1 MGDLVIGSSRYNF
14 FWRMRDSADAAE
26 VRRTERWLAVARVF
40 LAISSIVAVLM
51 DVRGSGYSPVAFGLL
66 SFYLLN
72 STGIM
77 LLLRRRQQS
86 SASFRFVVHAADILW
101 PTVMAALADDPWSPF
116 FLFFVFVLAAAAY
129 RWGVWETLATAV
141 AEIILLWS
149 EDLLLTHFSS
159 AWATGHGWRFLV
171 GLRLGL
177 HGFEP
182 HRLFMLSVYLL
193 VMAMLLGYLAEQ
205 QKRLRIERATVA
217 RVLQKASVEAG
228 LTVSMQA
235 IFSEIGDLYDAR
247 RVLMVSQ
254 ESHSRRIFRGDIRRH
269 AGSKSELQWLPPSSN
284 DQQTYLF
291 DAPLES
297 LHAQYRGGQWSVL
310 GLDSE
315 GVSIPVLAETKQCL
329 LQLAQAESFQS
340 VAMVGFSLADDWRGR
355 IFMFDA
361 VFEPGRQE
369 KLRFLQDLTLQVGP
383 AVSNVYLLHR
393 LRRRAGAAERARF
406 ARELHDGAVQSLIGV
421 ELQVDVLRRASR
433 SDNATTSELGRIQ
446 SLLREEVLK
455 LRELMQQMKSMDVDS
470 KRLVR
475 VVTDTVDRFQ
485 RETGIQ
491 ARFVADAGEIDLP
504 QRVCRELA
512 RIVQEG
518 LVNVRKHSGAH
529 QVLVRLARREN
540 YWLLS
545 VEDDGKGFTFA
556 GHHSQ
561 AQLDD
566 LGKAPAIIQERVR
579 LIEGQ
584 LAIESSPGSGARLEV
599 TVPVR

>member
-1 MGDLVIGSSRYNF
+1 VIGSGRFDF
-14 FWRMRDSADAAE
+14 FWRMSEFSDAAE

-40 LAISSIVAVLM
+40 LAISAILAVLM
-51 DVRGSGYSPVAFGLL
+51 GIPGSGYSPIAFGLL
-66 SFYLLN
+66 TFYLLN

-86 SASFRFVVHAADILW
+86 SASFRVLVHAADILW

-129 RWGVWETLATAV
+129 RWGFWETLATAG
-141 AEIILLWS
+141 AEIVLLWS
-149 EDLLLTHFSS
+149 EAWLLRYLL
-159 AWATGHGWRFLV
+159 ATMKAGAGSTFLA
-171 GLRLGL
+171 GLRLGMR
-177 HGFEP
+177 GFEP
-182 HRLFMLSVYLL
+182 HRLFMLSVYLI

-205 QKRLRIERATVA
+205 QKRLRVERATLA

-228 LTVSMQA
+228 LTLSMQE
-235 IFSEIGDLYDAR
+235 IFAEIAR
-247 RVLMVSQ
+247 LFEAGRLLIVSQ
-254 ESHSRRIFRGDIRRH
+254 ESHSHRIFRGEIRRSGG
-269 AGSKSELQWLPPSSN
+269 ATSELQWLPPASG
-284 DQQTYLF
+284 DDQTYLF
-291 DAPLES
+291 DSEVES
-297 LHAQYRGGQWSVL
+297 LSAQQSAGQWSLL
-310 GLDSE
+310 GIDLE
-315 GVSIPVLAETKQCL
+315 GVAVPVSDEIRRSVSI
-329 LQLAQAESFQS
+329 LAQAESFHS
-340 VAMVGFSLADDWRGR
+340 VAMVRFSLATEWRGR
-355 IFMFDA
+355 IFLFDCA
-361 VFEPGRQE
+361 SESGRQE
-369 KLRFLQDLTLQVGP
+369 KLRFLQDLVQQVGP
-383 AVSNVYLLHR
+383 AVYNVYLLHR

-421 ELQVDVLRRASR
+421 ELQVDVLRRQASP
-433 SDNATTSELGRIQ
+433 DDPATTAELGRIQ

-470 KRLVR
+470 RRLLR
-475 VVTDTVDRFQ
+475 VITDTVDRFQ

-491 ARFVADAGEIDLP
+491 ARFISDSSEIDLP

-518 LVNVRKHSGAH
+518 LVNVRKHSGAR
-529 QVLVRLARREN
+529 QVLVRFARRES
-540 YWLLS
+540 YWLLTL
-545 VEDDGKGFTFA
+545 EDDGKGFAFS
-556 GHHSQ
+556 GYHNQ